1 MIGAAIFPQKG
12 WLAALV
18 AAGFVA
24 NSLAADWQPSPGRRP
39 APTSPAKQSARIP
52 AGKAVVSSTPA
63 SKEELKA
70 TPEIEETEELSP
82 IELTAGEEPEIF
94 EAALPAVPGADDET
108 SAETSVS
115 EDKAP
120 AALDP
125 KGNSV
130 PLEDASP
137 VPLFQHLWGE
147 SSLDW
152 VFRDG
157 ADGLGSFSMKNAS
170 SRELDFFDDPS
181 KFTGDF
187 RYGLHFLS
195 GPDQPDMPPRLYDLY
210 WNVRWLQHLG
220 DGWGFDANF
229 DLGLFTDFEDS
240 VREGWRFPGRALG
253 FWKLNGE
260 EGPSPITLTAGI
272 EYFDMDNIG
281 VLPAGGVILQPD
293 EDTRLELYFPRPQA
307 KFRIQ
312 DDEKDEVWWY
322 VRGDLIGSAWAMERT
337 TGNADVANLLERRV
351 SVGLETKSKEAEG
364 HTSFIELGYLFH
376 RELEY
381 RSGVGSRDL
390 GDTLTFR
397 FGSRY

>member
-1 MIGAAIFPQKG
+1 MIGAAIFRRKG
-12 WLAALV
+12 LLAAFV
-18 AAGFVA
+18 AASFVA
-24 NSLAADWQPSPGRRP
+24 NSSAADRQLSSGRGN
-39 APTSPAKQSARIP
+39 TSARSVKQSPRIP
-52 AGKAVVSSTPA
+52 SGKAVVSSTPA
-63 SKEELKA
+63 SREERKA
-70 TPEIEETEELSP
+70 PAEIEATEELDP
-82 IELTAGEEPEIF
+82 IELTAGEQSEIF
-94 EAALPAVPGADDET
+94 EAALPAVPGVDDET
-108 SAETSVS
+108 PAESSAS
-115 EDKAP
+115 EGKSP
-120 AALDP
+120 ATIDP

-130 PLEDASP
+130 PLEDDA
-137 VPLFQHLWGE
+137 VAPLFQHLWGE
-147 SSLDW
+147 SSMDW

-210 WNVRWLQHLG
+210 WNLRWLQHLG

-253 FWKLNGE
+253 FWKLSGE
-260 EGPSPITLTAGI
+260 EGPSPITFTAGI

-293 EDTRLELYFPRPQA
+293 EDTRLELYFPRPQV
-307 KFRIQ
+307 KFRIL

-351 SVGLETKSKEAEG
+351 SIGLETKSKEEEG